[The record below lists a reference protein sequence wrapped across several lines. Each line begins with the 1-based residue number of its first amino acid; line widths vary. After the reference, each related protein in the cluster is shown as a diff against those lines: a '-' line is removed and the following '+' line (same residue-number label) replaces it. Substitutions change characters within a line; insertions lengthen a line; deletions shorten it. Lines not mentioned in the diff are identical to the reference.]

1 MMPEYNAGAWQV
13 ARLAQEREQPEFA
26 VLRYTNSAAT
36 SAMRE
41 GIVMPRDP
49 GQYHTAHCEDKETE
63 CEHQWTN
70 YNNRMLQAGLHLD
83 MLRLAYKTGKH
94 DLTIGQHAQSA
105 LEHGM
110 KALLEARIASVV
122 VKPGPTGAPAK
133 RREQK
138 RPQPQAT
145 LWRA

>member
-1 MMPEYNAGAWQV
+1 MPKYNAGAWQL
-13 ARLAQEREQPEFA
+13 ARLAQRRKQPEFA
-26 VLRYTNSAAT
+26 VLRYTNSVAT

-49 GQYHTAHCEDKETE
+49 GQYHATHYEDEETE
-63 CEHQWTN
+63 HEHEWTN
-70 YNNRMLQAGLHLD
+70 YDNGMLHAGLHLD

-94 DLTIGQHAQSA
+94 DLVVGQHAQSA
-105 LEHGM
+105 PEHGM
-110 KALLEARIASVV
+110 KALLEARVASVV

-133 RREQK
+133 RWEQK